1 MSDGNEQVGSVSFK
15 STLINSFEKNP
26 MIATLL
32 LTIGAVFYLYTDI
45 SKKDERNS
53 QLISQNTQAFTE
65 LKHSIEEQRKNLE
78 ALTTQIISMDG
89 RLIQVESAV
98 KKTQE

>member
-1 MSDGNEQVGSVSFK
+1 MSDGNDQGGHASFK
-15 STLINSFEKNP
+15 TILINSFEKNP
-26 MIATLL
+26 LIATLL
-32 LTIGAVFYLYTDI
+32 LAIAAVAFLYTDI

-53 QLISQNTQAFTE
+53 ALIAQNTQAFTE
-65 LKHSIEEQRKNLE
+65 LRHSIEEQRKNLE